1 MEKKKQVVSMSKT
14 GVKVLASA
22 YVLFTVKP
30 EYTKSILK
38 TLHGMSQVKETYT
51 LYGVYDIICKLETQ
65 SLEELQKTITEIRYT
80 QGINATITMMIS

>member
-38 TLHGMSQVKETYT
+38 TLQGMSQVKETYT
-51 LYGVYDIICKLETQ
+51 LSGVYDIICKLETQ